1 MKTAVFW
8 EVTPCKLVNRYKRTA
23 AIFMAKVS
31 LTWKEVLN
39 DGREQV
45 LVVYFHTK
53 CLQLRIYIY
62 TQGDSFGT
70 KSRKMRMSQRLFIR
84 FRTCI
89 YDYIP
94 CFMKSMS
101 VLEEMLEMF
110 ATTVHAELNATLHVC
125 ESGL

>member
-62 TQGDSFGT
+62 IH
-70 KSRKMRMSQRLFIR
+70 RVIL
-84 FRTCI
+84 
-89 YDYIP
+89 
-94 CFMKSMS
+94 S
-101 VLEEMLEMF
+101 VLNPGKCECLKDYSLDLEHACM
-110 ATTVHAELNATLHVC
+110 TTYLA
-125 ESGL
+125 S